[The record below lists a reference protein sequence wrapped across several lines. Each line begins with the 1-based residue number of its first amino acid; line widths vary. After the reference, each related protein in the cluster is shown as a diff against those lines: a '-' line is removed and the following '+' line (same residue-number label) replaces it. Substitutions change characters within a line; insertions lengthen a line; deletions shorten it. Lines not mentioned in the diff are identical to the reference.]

1 MEFMALISGALLMAM
16 APMSGAVC
24 EGPGRVRE
32 ASSAAISQFV
42 RAKRMQV
49 LTFMGYSGAEYESP
63 ATMKRAAAS
72 ILEGKDPATTL
83 VNIGATVEG
92 IGAVYAL
99 AKQKGFTTMGIV
111 SSQVQTNQVPLS
123 RCVDHVFVVRDA
135 SWGGLLPGTGQLSPT
150 SRAIVENSTEV
161 VAIGGGEVALAELV
175 AARQAGKPVS
185 FIAADMNH
193 AIARQKARK
202 QGKPDP
208 TDFSGPAA
216 GALKF
221 PARP

>member
-1 MEFMALISGALLMAM
+1 
-16 APMSGAVC
+16 
-24 EGPGRVRE
+24 
-32 ASSAAISQFV
+32 
-42 RAKRMQV
+42 MQV